1 MCMEQ
6 YKIKIFPTAQRDL
19 KNIVDYLNTL
29 SSEAAVQCYDFIVEK
44 ISTLR
49 ALPERCALA
58 RDTQLRLRG
67 YRLLHVKNYIVFFV
81 VNGNTV
87 EIRRI
92 LYAKRQYEELL

>member
-1 MCMEQ
+1 MEQ
-6 YKIKIFPTAQRDL
+6 YKVKIFPTAQNDL

-29 SSEAAVQCYDFIVEK
+29 SPLAALRYYDLIVEK
-44 ISTLR
+44 VGTLQSM
-49 ALPERCALA
+49 PERCALA

-67 YRLLHVKNYIVFFV
+67 YRLLHIENYIVFYII
-81 VNGNTV
+81 NGNTV